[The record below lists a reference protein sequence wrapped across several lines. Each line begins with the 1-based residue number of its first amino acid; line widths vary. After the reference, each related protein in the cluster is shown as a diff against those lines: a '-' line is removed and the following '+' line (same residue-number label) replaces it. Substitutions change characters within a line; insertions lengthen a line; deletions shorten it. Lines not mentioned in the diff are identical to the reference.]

1 MRLFSLLAKR
11 NFRQDFSILTVLA
24 FTTVA
29 ATMAT
34 TTSAQAAPGAT
45 ETGCLATAIYYEAR
59 GESRDGQM
67 AVAQVILNRVAD
79 QRYPDSICG
88 VVYQN
93 KHMRNACQFSFA
105 CDGVAERRSETK
117 AWNLAL
123 EIAEKATDSE
133 PLVAELH
140 LATHYHA
147 SYVNPNWAPKMQKL
161 KQIGQHIFY
170 RG

>member
-1 MRLFSLLAKR
+1 MRLSSLLPNRAS
-11 NFRQDFSILTVLA
+11 RQILSMLTVLT
-24 FTTVA
+24 FTAVT
-29 ATMAT
+29 ATLGT
-34 TTSAQAAPGAT
+34 TASAQAASSAS
-45 ETGCLATAIYYEAR
+45 EVDCLATAIYYEAR

-79 QRYPDSICG
+79 KRYPDSICG

-93 KHMRNACQFSFA
+93 KHKRNACQFSFA
-105 CDGVAERRSETK
+105 CDGVPETRSETK
-117 AWNLAL
+117 AWNLAM

-147 SYVNPNWAPKMQKL
+147 NYVNPNWAPKMQKL